1 MRKFTSLITL
11 MFVAVAAL
19 QAQTTDYPFTL
30 TQPGE
35 EPVLYY
41 IYSGR
46 DGNGGKSEYVF
57 ESRIPW
63 KETVEEVQIS
73 RADPRCPLEQF
84 WYFVEAADGNIK
96 IASALDNK
104 LITVAN
110 TNDAAKCT
118 KVISEDEIT
127 NEYCTWILNCTNGYY
142 AFQTSDKR
150 TFLSHNGNWSTA
162 GSRMGLYNANG
173 SADEGSRV
181 FFEAAPEG
189 VTSGIVNVTTDKKET
204 IFDLTGRQIEQIT
217 VPGIYIIN
225 GKKVIR

>member
-11 MFVAVAAL
+11 MLVAVATL
-19 QAQTTDYPFTL
+19 HAQTADYPFTI

-46 DGNGGKSEYVF
+46 DGNGGKGSYVF
-57 ESRIPW
+57 ENRTPW
-63 KETVEEVQIS
+63 GATVEEVQIS
-73 RADPRCPLEQF
+73 LADPRYPLEQF
-84 WYFVEAADGNIK
+84 WYFVKADDGNIK
-96 IASALDNK
+96 IVSALDNK
-104 LITVAN
+104 IITVAN

-118 KVISEDEIT
+118 KVLSEDNIT
-127 NEYCTWILNCTNGYY
+127 TEFCTWILDCTNGYY

-150 TFLSHNGNWSTA
+150 SFLSHNGNWSTA

-181 FFEAAPEG
+181 FFEPAPTG
-189 VTSGIVNVTTDKKET
+189 VTSNIGNIYDSKEEV
-204 IFDLTGRQIEQIT
+204 IFDITGRRIKQIT

>member
-1 MRKFTSLITL
+1 MRRFTSLITL
-11 MFVAVAAL
+11 MLVAVATL
-19 QAQTTDYPFTL
+19 HAQTADYPFTI

-46 DGNGGKSEYVF
+46 DGNGGKGNYVF
-57 ESRIPW
+57 ENRTPW
-63 KETVEEVQIS
+63 GATVEEVQIS
-73 RADPRCPLEQF
+73 LADPRYPLEQF
-84 WYFVEAADGNIK
+84 WYFVKADDGNIK
-96 IASALDNK
+96 IVSALDNK
-104 LITVAN
+104 IITVAN

-118 KVISEDEIT
+118 KVLSEDDIT
-127 NEYCTWILNCTNGYY
+127 TEYCTWILDCTNGFY

-181 FFEAAPEG
+181 FFEPAPTG
-189 VTSGIVNVTTDKKET
+189 VTSNIGNIYDSKEEV
-204 IFDLTGRQIEQIT
+204 IFDITGRRIKQIT